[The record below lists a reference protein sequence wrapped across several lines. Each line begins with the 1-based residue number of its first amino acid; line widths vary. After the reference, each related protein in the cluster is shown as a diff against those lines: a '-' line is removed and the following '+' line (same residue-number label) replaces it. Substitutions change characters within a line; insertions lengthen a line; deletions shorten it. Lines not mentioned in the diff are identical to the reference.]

1 MSNATMSIIQENHSK
16 ESKESKDISGIVRS
30 VPRDAIEVVE
40 KQCLLSLISIQLPR
54 VNFN

>member
-40 KQCLLSLISIQLPR
+40 K
-54 VNFN
+54 